1 MMGILLATIRR
12 DLLVSFRNPS
22 DMLNPLA
29 FFVIVISLFPLGVGP
44 AKDVLSQ
51 IAPGVI
57 WVAALLS
64 TLLSMD
70 VLFRSDYDDG
80 SLEQM
85 ALSKEPLYI
94 IVGAKI
100 LTHWLI
106 TGLPLTLMS
115 PVLAQ
120 MLFVNAHGT
129 LAVVMSLL
137 LGTPIL
143 SLLGAIGAG
152 LTVGLRKGGVL
163 IAILILPL
171 YVPVLILG
179 TTMVQA
185 GTQGADYSGHM
196 LWLGAMLVLSLGLA
210 PIATSAGVRISLSH

>member
-1 MMGILLATIRR
+1 MSILLSTIKR
-12 DLLVSFRNPS
+12 DLLLTIRNPS

-44 AKDVLSQ
+44 GKDVLSE

-57 WVAALLS
+57 WVAALLA

-70 VLFRSDYDDG
+70 AMFRSDYDDG

-85 ALSKEPLYI
+85 AVSKEPLYI
-94 IVGAKI
+94 IVGGKI
-100 LTHWLI
+100 LSHWLL
-106 TGLPLTLMS
+106 TGLPLTLLS
-115 PVLAQ
+115 PVLAG
-120 MLFVNAHGT
+120 MLFVNSSGMG
-129 LAVVMSLL
+129 AVVLSLL
-137 LGTPIL
+137 VGTPIL
-143 SLLGAIGAG
+143 SLLGSIGAG

-171 YVPVLILG
+171 YIPVLILG

-185 GTQGADYSGHM
+185 GMLHQPYTGHI
-196 LWLGAMLVLSLGLA
+196 LWLSAILALSLGLA
-210 PIATSAGVRISLSH
+210 PIATSASVRISLSH

>member
-1 MMGILLATIRR
+1 MSILLSTVKR
-12 DLLVSFRNPS
+12 DLLLTIRNPS

-44 AKDVLSQ
+44 GKDVLSE

-57 WVAALLS
+57 WVAALLA

-70 VLFRSDYDDG
+70 AMFRSDYDDG

-85 ALSKEPLYI
+85 AVSKEPLYI
-94 IVGAKI
+94 IVGGKI
-100 LTHWLI
+100 LSHWLL
-106 TGLPLTLMS
+106 TGLPLTLLS
-115 PVLAQ
+115 PVLAG
-120 MLFVNAHGT
+120 MLFVNSSGMG
-129 LAVVMSLL
+129 AVVLSLL
-137 LGTPIL
+137 VGTPIL
-143 SLLGAIGAG
+143 SLLGSIGAG

-171 YVPVLILG
+171 YIPVLILG

-185 GTQGADYSGHM
+185 GMLHQPYTGHI
-196 LWLGAMLVLSLGLA
+196 LWLSAILALSLGLA
-210 PIATSAGVRISLSH
+210 PIATSASVRISLSH

>member
-1 MMGILLATIRR
+1 MSILFSTIKR
-12 DLLVSFRNPS
+12 DLLVTIRNPS

-44 AKDVLSQ
+44 GKEMLSQ

-57 WVAALLS
+57 WVAALLA

-70 VLFRSDYDDG
+70 AMFRSDYDDG

-85 ALSKEPLYI
+85 AVSKEPLYI
-94 IVGAKI
+94 IVGGKI
-100 LTHWLI
+100 LSHWLL
-106 TGLPLTLMS
+106 TGLPLTLLS
-115 PVLAQ
+115 PVLAG
-120 MLFVNAHGT
+120 MLFVNSSGMA
-129 LAVVMSLL
+129 AVVLSLL
-137 LGTPIL
+137 VGTPIL
-143 SLLGAIGAG
+143 SLLGSIGAG

-185 GTQGADYSGHM
+185 GMLGQPYTGHI
-196 LWLGAMLVLSLGLA
+196 LWLSAILALSLGLA
-210 PIATSAGVRISLSH
+210 PIATSASVRISLSH

>member
-1 MMGILLATIRR
+1 MSILIATIKR
-12 DLLVSFRNPS
+12 DLVLTFRNPS
-22 DMLNPLA
+22 DMMNPLA

-44 AKDVLSQ
+44 GKDVLSN

-57 WVAALLS
+57 WVAALLA

-70 VLFRSDYDDG
+70 MMFRSDYDDG

-85 ALSKEPLYI
+85 AVSKEPLYI
-94 IVGAKI
+94 IVGGKI
-100 LTHWLI
+100 VSHWLL
-106 TGLPLTLMS
+106 TGLPLTLLS
-115 PVLAQ
+115 PVLAE
-120 MLFVNAHGT
+120 MLFVNSQGIV
-129 LAVVMSLL
+129 AVVLSLL

-143 SLLGAIGAG
+143 SLFGAIGAG

-179 TTMVQA
+179 TAMVHA
-185 GTQGADYSGHM
+185 GMEGQPTSAHM
-196 LWLGAMLVLSLGLA
+196 LWLSALLVLSLGIS
-210 PIATSAGVRISLSH
+210 PIATSAAVRISLSN